1 MSTSRRSPTPA
12 TANQSNT
19 PELVSRFIS
28 SPAAEP
34 LGAEAEA
41 ALARTLMESRV
52 TVWRS
57 LAAAALAI
65 DAAATE
71 LCADPD
77 DINADAALVDDEC
90 ILFAVAIIQC
100 RTDATAQRTLFPS
113 NSVHIAHSWLD
124 EATTAA
130 RSLKRAKD
138 KLVGHN
144 MRLCV
149 AEARRQHNIT
159 KGAISMADLVQEGA
173 LGLMKAAARFDHR
186 RGLRFTTY
194 AQHWV
199 SHFIQRAIA
208 DKARTIRLPVHISDS
223 RGRIIKAIRALAI
236 AGIADPTPDQIARE
250 CTRRT
255 LVVQAERASK
265 KAALSG
271 TVAPPMPTEAEVDA
285 AHRAKGS
292 MTGQRVSLV
301 REAMDIACV
310 SGSTPIGSHNDG
322 TERPTEILDLF
333 TDESPDPIDILT
345 EEAMHRVLAGA
356 LDTLKPRT
364 ADAIRRHLGVL
375 GAEAQTLE
383 EVGEVHGVSRERIRQ
398 MEVVGIRAMRQ
409 TLIRRGVTCVSEAG
423 CGA

>member
-12 TANQSNT
+12 IANQSNT
-19 PELVSRFIS
+19 PELVSRFIA

-34 LGAEAEA
+34 LSAEAEG
-41 ALARTLMESRV
+41 ALARTIMESRV

-57 LAAAALAI
+57 LDAASLAI
-65 DAAATE
+65 EATASE
-71 LCADPD
+71 ICA
-77 DINADAALVDDEC
+77 NADDLNAANETINDEC
-90 ILFAVAIIQC
+90 ILFATAIVQC
-100 RTDATAQRTLFPS
+100 RTDATAQRTLFPA
-113 NSVHIAHSWLD
+113 NAVHIARSWLN

-130 RSLKRAKD
+130 RSLKKAKD

-159 KGAISMADLVQEGA
+159 KGIVSMADLIQEGS
-173 LGLMKAAARFDHR
+173 LGLMKAAARFDYR

-194 AQHWV
+194 ALHWV

-223 RGRIIKAIRALAI
+223 RGRITKAIRALST
-236 AGIADPTPDQIARE
+236 AGIADPTADQIARE

-255 LVVQAERASK
+255 IMVQAERASK

-271 TVAPPMPTEAEVDA
+271 TTAPPMPTEAEVDA
-285 AHRAKGS
+285 AHMAKGA
-292 MTGQRVSLV
+292 MTAQRVALV
-301 REAMDIACV
+301 REAMAIACV
-310 SGSTPIGSHNDG
+310 SGSTPIGQHNDG
-322 TERPTEILDLF
+322 TERPTEILDMF
-333 TDESPDPIDILT
+333 HDESPDAIDVLT
-345 EEAMHRVLAGA
+345 EESMHRVLSGA

-375 GAEAQTLE
+375 GAGAQTLE

>member
-1 MSTSRRSPTPA
+1 MSTSRNGPTPA
-12 TANQSNT
+12 TANQSHT
-19 PELVSRFIS
+19 PELISRFIS

-34 LGAEAEA
+34 LTAEAEA
-41 ALARTLMESRV
+41 ALARTIMESRGR
-52 TVWRS
+52 VWES
-57 LAAAALAI
+57 LAACANALGGRALDLA
-65 DAAATE
+65 DAVALSAE
-71 LCADPD
+71 DSD
-77 DINADAALVDDEC
+77 DEALPRAVDLAREAVKAVANDAALSETHC
-90 ILFAVAIIQC
+90 LAWI
-100 RTDATAQRTLFPS
+100 
-113 NSVHIAHSWLD
+113 WLD

-159 KGAISMADLVQEGA
+159 KGAVSMADLVQEGS

-223 RGRIIKAIRALAI
+223 RGRIIKAMRALAL

-333 TDESPDPIDILT
+333 TDESPDAVEVLT
-345 EEAMHRVLAGA
+345 EESMHRVLAGA

-375 GAEAQTLE
+375 GTEAQTLE

>member
-1 MSTSRRSPTPA
+1 MSTSRRSPTPATA

-19 PELVSRFIS
+19 PELVSRFIA

-34 LGAEAEA
+34 LDAVSEA
-41 ALARTLMESRV
+41 ALARTITESRAR
-52 TVWRS
+52 VWES
-57 LAAAALAI
+57 LAACALALGGPAMALSEAVTLGAE
-65 DAAATE
+65 DLDDETLPRAVALAREAVAAVA
-71 LCADPD
+71 
-77 DINADAALVDDEC
+77 NDAALSETHC
-90 ILFAVAIIQC
+90 LA
-100 RTDATAQRTLFPS
+100 
-113 NSVHIAHSWLD
+113 WLWRD

-130 RSLKRAKD
+130 RSLKKAKD

-159 KGAISMADLVQEGA
+159 KGIVSMADLIQEGS
-173 LGLMKAAARFDHR
+173 LGLMKAAARFDYR

-194 AQHWV
+194 ALHWV

-223 RGRIIKAIRALAI
+223 RGRIIKAIRALAL

-271 TVAPPMPTEAEVDA
+271 TTAPPMPTEAEVAA
-285 AHRAKGS
+285 AHMAKGA
-292 MTGQRVSLV
+292 MTAQRVALV
-301 REAMDIACV
+301 REAMAIACV
-310 SGSTPIGSHNDG
+310 SGFTPIGQHNDG
-322 TERPTEILDLF
+322 TERPTEILDMF
-333 TDESPDPIDILT
+333 HDESPDAIDVLT
-345 EEAMHRVLAGA
+345 EEDMHRVLSGA